1 MMTLKRFRVTNFRSI
16 DDSNWI
22 ETDDVTALIGTN
34 EVGKI
39 NVLLPLWKFNS
50 AKEGEVVPTA
60 DYPRKHYSTF
70 RHENPKPVFIRTV
83 FEVDDE
89 LAAKL
94 ADLTSMPVDDIR
106 TVEVAKNFNNKFD
119 VDFPEAKPVTSVAK
133 SRAA

>member
-94 ADLTSMPVDDIR
+94 ADLTSMR
-106 TVEVAKNFNNKFD
+106 WT
-119 VDFPEAKPVTSVAK
+119 TSARWRLRRISTTSSMLIFLK
-133 SRAA
+133 RSR